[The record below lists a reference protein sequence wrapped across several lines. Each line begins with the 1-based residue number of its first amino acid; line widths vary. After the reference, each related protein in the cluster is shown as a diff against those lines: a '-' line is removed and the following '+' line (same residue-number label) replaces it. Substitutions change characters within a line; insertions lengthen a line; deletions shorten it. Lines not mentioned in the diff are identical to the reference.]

1 MDASS
6 WTIRPYQPGD
16 ETALVTLFAR
26 AFKKPIT
33 REYWLWKLRGSGQP
47 FQNVW
52 LAVEGDRI
60 IFQYAGIPVRFLTR
74 GGVRWGVQSV
84 DTMADPDYRLRG
96 LFMAVA
102 RHAFEYWRERG
113 AAFVYGLPNEQSR
126 PGFEKLGLKSVFP
139 VRWRRYPIS
148 PFSIWSRRLGL
159 GAPISMLDAL
169 WFAARLKRKLPHG
182 LDLVDAADADD
193 RFDRIWARNA
203 HDGVTSIVRD
213 TAWVRWRYQNA
224 PASDYRL
231 LIANDDR
238 GPAGYA
244 AYRVH
249 DRTGFITEIFAG
261 ELKVRLA
268 LLYGAISRL
277 RSAGAQS
284 VHTLSV
290 PGGTYD
296 ELCDRLGFL
305 IGENFHFAV
314 CPLASDSSV
323 SDIADPRSWDLSG
336 GDFDVV

>member
-1 MDASS
+1 MDARS
-6 WTIRPYQPGD
+6 WTIRPYRPGD
-16 ETALVTLFAR
+16 EAALVELFAR
-26 AFKKPIT
+26 AFKRPT
-33 REYWLWKLRGSGQP
+33 TPANWLWKLRGCGQP
-47 FQNVW
+47 FENVW

-159 GAPISMLDAL
+159 SVPTSMLDGL
-169 WFAARLKRKLPHG
+169 WFAARLKRKPPAG
-182 LDLVDAADADD
+182 LDLVDASDADN
-193 RFDRIWARNA
+193 RFDRIWARCA
-203 HDGVTSIVRD
+203 PAAVITIVRD
-213 TAWVRWRYQNA
+213 SSWVRWRYGDA
-224 PASDYRL
+224 PGFDYRL
-231 LIANDDR
+231 LIANDGR

-244 AYRVH
+244 AYRVR
-249 DRTGFITEIFAG
+249 DKAGTIAEIFAG
-261 ELKVRLA
+261 EPNVRRALA
-268 LLYGAISRL
+268 YGAIARL

-284 VHTLSV
+284 VHMLAA
-290 PGGTYD
+290 PRGTYD

-314 CPLASDSSV
+314 CPLAFDGAV
-323 SDIADPRSWDLSG
+323 NDFADPRSWDLSG